1 MNKANWFSGLKTEFI
16 LANKNT
22 FKARSRKVILNSQSF
37 MIKTK
42 EHSKSFIKKDIEKRR
57 TVDLIVKKSKNVSI
71 EKISTSS
78 P

>member
-1 MNKANWFSGLKTEFI
+1 M
-16 LANKNT
+16 
-22 FKARSRKVILNSQSF
+22 V
-37 MIKTK
+37 KTK